1 MVYLRDVL
9 LLVSLFLAIPPIP
22 SERVME
28 RDFSILTIVESL
40 FIFSLFLY
48 LSLRAKSMNKKS
60 VLLLFVGYCIFLIGL
75 NLRCTY

>member
-22 SERVME
+22 SEKVME

-48 LSLRAKSMNKKS
+48 L
-60 VLLLFVGYCIFLIGL
+60 
-75 NLRCTY
+75 